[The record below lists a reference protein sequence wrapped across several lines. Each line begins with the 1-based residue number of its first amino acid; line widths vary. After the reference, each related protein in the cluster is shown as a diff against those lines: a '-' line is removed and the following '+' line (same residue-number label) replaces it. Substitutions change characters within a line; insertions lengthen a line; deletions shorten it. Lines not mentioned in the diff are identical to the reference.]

1 MARKTN
7 TSARVAVPAKAP
19 AKPAAKALPAPK
31 AAAKPAVKAVAAKAA
46 PTPPTKAAPAPK
58 AAAMKAVAAPAPAP
72 APAAKA
78 RKPDNG
84 KIASLDAALA
94 SLGERGAA
102 ASDGGAPLRADALA
116 DAQAARALAA
126 KIGAEHKVE
135 LERRGLSRHLNE
147 AAVQLAQ
154 QIESHLQSLGAAT
167 RAARERGPDEAEMLS
182 EAALFA
188 HSVREAVARV
198 SRGTE
203 GRFATHAFGL
213 GEAFNVRQ
221 PAHVLRALQRIVA
234 AAKAH
239 PAVAA
244 DAGLIAG
251 DLENAAGLAAEVARL
266 PGAAPTDDASEK
278 LHRSHA
284 ALRAWFDLVAAKVQI
299 GLSGDPEERTRL
311 LALIPRGHERRHH
324 LRRME

>member
-7 TSARVAVPAKAP
+7 TSARAAVPPKAP
-19 AKPAAKALPAPK
+19 AKAAAKALPAPQ
-31 AAAKPAVKAVAAKAA
+31 APAKPAVKAALPKAA
-46 PTPPTKAAPAPK
+46 P
-58 AAAMKAVAAPAPAP
+58 V
-72 APAAKA
+72 PAAKA
-78 RKPDNG
+78 RKAEGGG
-84 KIASLDAALA
+84 KIGSLEAALA

-116 DAQAARALAA
+116 DSQAARVLAE
-126 KIGAEHKVE
+126 KIGADHKVE
-135 LERRGLSRHLNE
+135 LERRGLSKHFNE
-147 AAVQLAQ
+147 AAVRLAQ
-154 QIESHLQSLGAAT
+154 EIESHLQSLGAAT

-198 SRGTE
+198 SRGTD
-203 GRFATHAFGL
+203 GRVATHAFGL

-221 PAHVLRALQRIVA
+221 PAHVLRALQRIGT

-239 PAVAA
+239 PLVAA
-244 DAGLIAG
+244 DAGLIEG
-251 DLENAAGLAAEVARL
+251 DLENAAGLAAEVAKL
-266 PGAAPTDDASEK
+266 PGPAHSDDASEK

-284 ALRAWFDLVAAKVQI
+284 ALRAWFDLVAAKVQV

>member
-7 TSARVAVPAKAP
+7 TSVRAAVPAKAT
-19 AKPAAKALPAPK
+19 AKPAAKASPAPG
-31 AAAKPAVKAVAAKAA
+31 AAAKPAVKAGAPKAIPKAATAPQAAAAVAAPVPA
-46 PTPPTKAAPAPK
+46 AAPAPK
-58 AAAMKAVAAPAPAP
+58 AQRPVG
-72 APAAKA
+72 A
-78 RKPDNG
+78 RL
-84 KIASLDAALA
+84 ASLEAARA
-94 SLGERGAA
+94 VLGERGAA
-102 ASDGGAPLRADALA
+102 ASDGGAPLRADPLG
-116 DAQAARALAA
+116 DAQAARVLAA
-126 KIGAEHKVE
+126 KIDADHRVE
-135 LERRGLSRHLNE
+135 LERRGLSKHLNE

-154 QIESHLQSLGAAT
+154 EIEAHLQSLGAAT
-167 RAARERGPDEAEMLS
+167 RAARERGQGAAEMLS

-188 HSVREAVARV
+188 HSVREAVSRV

-203 GRFATHAFGL
+203 GRVATHAFGL

-221 PAHVLRALQRIVA
+221 PAHVLRALQRIVT

-244 DAGLIAG
+244 DAGLVAN
-251 DLENAAGLAAEVARL
+251 DLENAAGLAAEVAKL
-266 PGAAPTDDASEK
+266 PAASAGDDASEK

-284 ALRAWFDLVAAKVQI
+284 ALRAWFDLVAAKVQV

>member
-7 TSARVAVPAKAP
+7 TSARAAAPAKVPAKA
-19 AKPAAKALPAPK
+19 AAKALPASQTP
-31 AAAKPAVKAVAAKAA
+31 ARSAVKGRKSEGGKA
-46 PTPPTKAAPAPK
+46 
-58 AAAMKAVAAPAPAP
+58 
-72 APAAKA
+72 
-78 RKPDNG
+78 G
-84 KIASLDAALA
+84 SLEAALA

-116 DAQAARALAA
+116 DAQAARVLAE
-126 KIGAEHKVE
+126 KIGADHKVE
-135 LERRGLSRHLNE
+135 LERRGLSRHFNE
-147 AAVQLAQ
+147 AAVRLAQ
-154 QIESHLQSLGAAT
+154 EIESHLQSLGAAT
-167 RAARERGPDEAEMLS
+167 RAARERGPDEAELLS

-203 GRFATHAFGL
+203 GRVATHAFGL

-221 PAHVLRALQRIVA
+221 PAHVLRALRRIGA

-239 PAVAA
+239 PALAA
-244 DAGLIAG
+244 DAGLLEG
-251 DLENAAGLAAEVARL
+251 DLENAAGLAAEVAKF
-266 PGAAPTDDASEK
+266 PGAANSDDASEK

-284 ALRAWFDLVAAKVQI
+284 ALRAWFDLVAAKVQV